1 MKKILCLLLAVLLL
15 CGCAPTDGATATEP
29 AYEASQPVI
38 DTTETGTD
46 EEILQKRRDIVE
58 AEMRRMTSL
67 LWTPS
72 EDIVY
77 TLNSKSMGIEMDLQ
91 TEPDKVI
98 TLKAGRIYQGLP
110 YTHGSGSGY
119 SFLSLASGQDEKG
132 VYTISGLDTQRL
144 SGNTS
149 TRDLCRSRLGND
161 CADAVFWSWAQVS
174 SSINFELTNFMTE
187 YYGCLKVGDYDCDLI
202 KYTGST
208 KDFCKNNG
216 DQRMYKAYSQLQK
229 GDAMVLYT
237 SSSGGHAV
245 MVTDVH
251 IEEADGV
258 IDGANSYVTILEQ
271 TSGNLKKE
279 KTYFDETLGQ
289 EVYIACGVDVQWSF
303 ETIFGKGY
311 LPVTCKELVDP
322 SPRPE
327 ETLKDSVTQVTRE
340 NILGGTLE
348 SNYRISSVTVTVTDS
363 KGKTVQQATCYGRQ
377 EEMFAFNVARITNK
391 QEQAVMDGS
400 VDFSTL
406 SPGSYHCTLTCRLST
421 GREMVFRELDFTV

>member
-15 CGCAPTDGATATEP
+15 CGCAPIDGGTAAESTFEV
-29 AYEASQPVI
+29 SQPVI
-38 DTTETGTD
+38 NTAETGTD

-58 AEMRRMTSL
+58 AEMRRITST

-91 TEPDKVI
+91 TDPAKVI

-119 SFLSLASGQDEKG
+119 SFFSLASGQDENG

-149 TRDLCRSRLGND
+149 TRDMCRSRLGND

-187 YYGCLKVGDYDCDLI
+187 YYGCLKVGDYDCNVA
-202 KYTGST
+202 KYTDST
-208 KDFCKNNG
+208 KPICKDNG
-216 DQRMYKAYSQLQK
+216 EQRMYKAYSQLQK
-229 GDAMVLYT
+229 GDAMVLFT
-237 SSSGGHAV
+237 DGSGGHAV

-279 KTYFDETLGQ
+279 KTYFDEALGQ

-327 ETLKDSVTQVTRE
+327 EALKDTVTTLTVE

-348 SNYRISSVTVTVTDS
+348 SNYRISSITATVTDS

-400 VDFSTL
+400 VDLDAL